1 MREWSRDER
10 YRVLQSADEIRDL
23 HEKISKSVY
32 RQLYHVQP
40 VTRMASFLSVVPLGS
55 GPRP

>member
-10 YRVLQSADEIRDL
+10 YRVLQSADEI
-23 HEKISKSVY
+23 
-32 RQLYHVQP
+32 
-40 VTRMASFLSVVPLGS
+40 TFLSVVPLGS